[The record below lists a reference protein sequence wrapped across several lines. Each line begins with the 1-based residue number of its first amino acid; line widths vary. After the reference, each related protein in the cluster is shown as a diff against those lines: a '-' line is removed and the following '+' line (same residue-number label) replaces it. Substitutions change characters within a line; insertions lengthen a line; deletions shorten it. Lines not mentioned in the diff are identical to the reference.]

1 MTGAELLIVTYVT
14 HSNLSPRYFETRFA
28 PGRCRM
34 MTRPF
39 YVVIVTDLAVASVLA
54 GCFRDANSDQDKPV
68 VRVET
73 PPSEEAEFT
82 MPADEDSSSAMPQL
96 TDADLARTSWENPFR
111 SRLWSSKDWRIDEKS
126 MTCDSDSGQPATF
139 LRPYRS
145 VVIECR
151 FSRTKENQSETA
163 TEENMPIECEIR
175 LINRNSNR
183 WVSLSLRPTHI
194 TLAESAD
201 GANSTMRTLRETD
214 RSSGDSISEVVV
226 RLTLTPNRLL
236 VTVDGQ
242 LKINATRPGSI
253 MMVDCLAQFVVL
265 KRNIVLSDV
274 RFEGD

>member
-1 MTGAELLIVTYVT
+1 
-14 HSNLSPRYFETRFA
+14 
-28 PGRCRM
+28 
-34 MTRPF
+34 MTRRF
-39 YVVIVTDLAVASVLA
+39 YIVIVTSLAVASVLA

-73 PPSEEAEFT
+73 PPSEEAEST
-82 MPADEDSSSAMPQL
+82 IPADEDSSSADNDNTSAKTQL
-96 TDADLARTSWENPFR
+96 TEADLARTSWENPFR
-111 SRLWSSKDWRIDEKS
+111 SRLWSSKDWRIDENS

-151 FSRTKENQSETA
+151 FSRTKENESETA

-175 LINRNSNR
+175 LLNRNSNR
-183 WVSLSLRPTHI
+183 WASLSLRPTNI
-194 TLAESAD
+194 TLTESAD

-214 RSSGDSISEVVV
+214 RSSGDSLSEVVV

-242 LKINATRPGSI
+242 IKINATRPASI

-265 KRNIVLSDV
+265 NRNIVLSDV

>member
-1 MTGAELLIVTYVT
+1 
-14 HSNLSPRYFETRFA
+14 
-28 PGRCRM
+28 
-34 MTRPF
+34 MTRRL
-39 YVVIVTDLAVASVLA
+39 YIVIVTSLAVASVLA
-54 GCFRDANSDQDKPV
+54 GCFRDVNSDQDKLI
-68 VRVET
+68 VRVDT
-73 PPSEEAEFT
+73 PPSEEAEST
-82 MPADEDSSSAMPQL
+82 IPADKDSSSAKLQL
-96 TDADLARTSWENPFR
+96 TEADLARTSWENPFR
-111 SRLWSSKDWRIDEKS
+111 PRLWSSGNWRIAENS
-126 MTCDSDSGQPATF
+126 MICYSDSGQPATF

-151 FSRTKENQSETA
+151 FSRTKENESETA
-163 TEENMPIECEIR
+163 TEEHMPIECEIR

-242 LKINATRPGSI
+242 MKINATRPGSI

>member
-1 MTGAELLIVTYVT
+1 
-14 HSNLSPRYFETRFA
+14 
-28 PGRCRM
+28 
-34 MTRPF
+34 MTRPL
-39 YVVIVTDLAVASVLA
+39 YIVIVTSLAVASVLA
-54 GCFRDANSDQDKPV
+54 GCFRDVNSDQDKPI
-68 VRVET
+68 VRVDT
-73 PPSEEAEFT
+73 PPSEEAEST
-82 MPADEDSSSAMPQL
+82 IPADKDSSSAKLQL
-96 TDADLARTSWENPFR
+96 TEADLARTSWENPFR
-111 SRLWSSKDWRIDEKS
+111 PRLWSSENWRIAENS
-126 MTCDSDSGQPATF
+126 MICDSDSGQPATF
-139 LRPYRS
+139 FRPYRS

-151 FSRTKENQSETA
+151 FSRTKENESETA
-163 TEENMPIECEIR
+163 TEEHMPIECEIR

>member
-1 MTGAELLIVTYVT
+1 
-14 HSNLSPRYFETRFA
+14 
-28 PGRCRM
+28 
-34 MTRPF
+34 MTRRL
-39 YVVIVTDLAVASVLA
+39 YIVIVTSLAVASVLA
-54 GCFRDANSDQDKPV
+54 GCFRDVNSDQDKPI
-68 VRVET
+68 VRVDT
-73 PPSEEAEFT
+73 PPSEEAEST
-82 MPADEDSSSAMPQL
+82 IPADKDSSSAKSQL
-96 TDADLARTSWENPFR
+96 TEADLARTSWENPFR
-111 SRLWSSKDWRIDEKS
+111 PRLWSSENWRIAENS
-126 MTCDSDSGQPATF
+126 MICDSDSGQPATF
-139 LRPYRS
+139 FRPYRS

-151 FSRTKENQSETA
+151 FSRTKENESETA
-163 TEENMPIECEIR
+163 TEEHMPIECEIR